1 MRKLIVILSIV
12 VFGIQ
17 IQAQSKY
24 PAEHSNI
31 LSDRAFFVSGEEIQ
45 FSGNIT
51 IDSIEDI
58 LSSIVYI
65 ELIDPLGNK
74 INQQKYYLDGGN
86 FFEGRMIIP
95 ESTIS
100 GYYFLRAYTNWMR
113 NAGTDS
119 FDQLMIKIVNPF
131 ILDLQRLPDSL
142 FLEKETYAQNN
153 DLRGVSLKKVYHVQ
167 EQIDINLKDIE
178 VENIDLMQVSVVP
191 LGSHQ
196 FPETTVIPLV
206 KNIDSVKYFP
216 ETRGLSLNG
225 GVLING
231 EISSYHLVN
240 LNIMGEKD
248 FLSVFADS
256 LGRFH
261 FSLPKKYGIQ
271 ELMIGAQ
278 EKAGDIQILVDN
290 DYESGSFSGKVFDF
304 KLSKE
309 EEKLALQLAK
319 QYQINKWYY
328 DSISE
333 ESKKKNSNPF
343 YQNPFKT
350 IDFDYYI
357 LLDSVSQYFT
367 DISSYVLV
375 KRKHGKRYLQI
386 MGEESGFMVHEPLL
400 MVDWIPINNAER
412 IFAMNPA
419 NIKKIEVVNK
429 MYYHGNKTYGGM
441 IHVRTREG
449 NMADLRFPKSNIY
462 LNFQFPEKDRKDQT
476 QLQFPGTFMNKIFKG
491 ENIEPF
497 SFNSP
502 GLPGKYILLIQTL
515 DKQGHKQRFTTP
527 FEVQD

>member
-1 MRKLIVILSIV
+1 MRKLLIILSIL
-12 VFGIQ
+12 VFGVH
-17 IQAQSKY
+17 IQAQNKY

-51 IDSIEDI
+51 IDSVENI

-74 INQQKYYLDGGN
+74 INQQKYYLNGGN
-86 FFEGRMIIP
+86 SFEGRIIIP

-100 GYYFLRAYTNWMR
+100 GYYFLRAYTNWMK
-113 NAGTDS
+113 NAGSDS
-119 FDQLMIKIVNPF
+119 FDQLMLKIVNPF
-131 ILDLQRLPDSL
+131 ILDLQSLPDSL
-142 FLEKETYAQNN
+142 RLEKEAYAPYN
-153 DLRGVSLKKVYHVQ
+153 DLRGVSLNTVYHEQ
-167 EQIDINLKDIE
+167 EAINMNLKDID
-178 VENIDLMQVSVVP
+178 VEDVDLIQVSVVP
-191 LGSHQ
+191 EGSQQ
-196 FPETTVIPLV
+196 FPETTIKPSV
-206 KNIDSVKYFP
+206 NYIDSVKYFP

-225 GVLING
+225 SVLLNG
-231 EISSYHLVN
+231 EKSAYHLVN
-240 LNIMGEKD
+240 LNVIGEKD

-256 LGRFH
+256 LGKFH
-261 FSLPKKYGIQ
+261 FPLPKKYGIQ

-278 EKAGDIQILVDN
+278 EKAGDIQVLVDN
-290 DYESGSFSGKVFDF
+290 DYESGSYSGKVFDF
-304 KLSKE
+304 VLSKT

-333 ESKKKNSNPF
+333 ESKKKNSIPF
-343 YQNPFKT
+343 YRNPFKT

-375 KRKHGKRYLQI
+375 KKKHGHRYLQI

-400 MVDWIPINNAER
+400 LVDWIPINNAER

-429 MYYHGNKTYGGM
+429 MYYHGNKTYGGI

-449 NMADLRFPKSNIY
+449 NMADLKFPESNIY
-462 LNFQFPEKDRKDQT
+462 LNFQFPEQKIMDENL
-476 QLQFPGTFMNKIFKG
+476 LQFPGTAFNKIYSKD
-491 ENIEPF
+491 EI
-497 SFNSP
+497 SP
-502 GLPGKYILLIQTL
+502 ISIPSPKLPGRYILMIQSL
-515 DKQGHKQRFTTP
+515 DKDGNKQRFALP
-527 FEVQD
+527 FEVTD